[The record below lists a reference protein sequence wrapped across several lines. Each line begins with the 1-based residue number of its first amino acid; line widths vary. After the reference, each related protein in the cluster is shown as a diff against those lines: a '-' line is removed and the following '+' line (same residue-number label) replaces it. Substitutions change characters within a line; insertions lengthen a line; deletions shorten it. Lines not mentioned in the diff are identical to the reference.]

1 MPLLINQPIMSAAD
15 SFEQVAMK
23 KVLPALLLLVPQIKA
38 ATGNEQIALATIK
51 SAWDGTLTLFE
62 FGRII
67 PLADAIQRCQVVFDA
82 SLRAYFKRVSIRSHG
97 KEGMKMRLISRIAFR
112 VSMVYCVTSRIDL
125 NVMSAIYNFNYSFF
139 CLPRTEA
146 EGFRFRRA

>member
-23 KVLPALLLLVPQIKA
+23 EVPPALLLLVPQIKA
-38 ATGNEQIALATIK
+38 ATGNEQIALSIIK
-51 SAWDGTLTLFE
+51 NAWNGTLTLFE

-82 SLRAYFKRVSIRSHG
+82 SLRAYFKRVSILSPG
-97 KEGMKMRLISRIAFR
+97 KEGMKMRLVSRIAFR
-112 VSMVYCVTSRIDL
+112 VSMVYFVTSPIDL
-125 NVMSAIYNFNYSFF
+125 NVMAAIYSFNYSPF
-139 CLPRTEA
+139 LLSAPNRS
-146 EGFRFRRA
+146 